1 MNRLESLGLDF
12 LAEEEETFMNFVGM
26 VCAGGKAIMGY
37 YGYPYINREFGNSQF
52 VARTMLNE
60 EKSQLEISGMD
71 THASGPCVW
80 DVLLSGMDLQPKDAD
95 PLTRRV
101 MVKRASDGGGM
112 AVVNLVNA
120 DVLPSF
126 LENDRVKMQ
135 MVAFPEDIHYY
146 SDEDAYAKD
155 QPETPNGKKWLLAE
169 GSMMASGLLINHS
182 PDNPENDKDH
192 YSDNFML
199 TRGTVKRIHH
209 GIVQFGEEKIPSYV
223 STIIETEHG
232 DLEIVHALE
241 QVEEAERAHMK
252 VGATVSG
259 VFILSGDVAI
269 YEYENGIIRD
279 EEHDLAL
286 LRYTLQKGDPK
297 RLAGVLR
304 EDAVYISE
312 ASDAEFRGRKAII
325 DRLQLVRDHN
335 PGKKYFAHPATITEH
350 AEGADK
356 LPYAVG
362 QRCVI
367 LAEDDEENYTA
378 IAFLELDEEGYI
390 TKLTISTDPNYH
402 FQVDK
407 PPRPKNILDDL
418 ELPGSA
424 AESILIRAR
433 FHGFL
438 DVDDETVLNLLE
450 RVKTYEDNA
459 EQLLQDMDH
468 FTESDESERYANLFG
483 YLFAKSIEADYSSR
497 HGDVRQFRFVV
508 NYNPRD
514 AFTGEFHT
522 PMTGAIEEK
531 LKTAHHYGKQFYKDV
546 EFFCS
551 VHEQCDLQEELLKG
565 LVVVQQIGE
574 IYSGTIL
581 ETLLE
586 EAE

>member
-1 MNRLESLGLDF
+1 MRRNIRSDP
-12 LAEEEETFMNFVGM
+12 NFQT
-26 VCAGGKAIMGY
+26 
-37 YGYPYINREFGNSQF
+37 NTQ
-52 VARTMLNE
+52 
-60 EKSQLEISGMD
+60 
-71 THASGPCVW
+71 
-80 DVLLSGMDLQPKDAD
+80 
-95 PLTRRV
+95 
-101 MVKRASDGGGM
+101 
-112 AVVNLVNA
+112 
-120 DVLPSF
+120 
-126 LENDRVKMQ
+126 
-135 MVAFPEDIHYY
+135 EDIRCTKH
-146 SDEDAYAKD
+146 
-155 QPETPNGKKWLLAE
+155 
-169 GSMMASGLLINHS
+169 
-182 PDNPENDKDH
+182 
-192 YSDNFML
+192 
-199 TRGTVKRIHH
+199 
-209 GIVQFGEEKIPSYV
+209 
-223 STIIETEHG
+223 
-232 DLEIVHALE
+232 
-241 QVEEAERAHMK
+241 
-252 VGATVSG
+252 
-259 VFILSGDVAI
+259 
-269 YEYENGIIRD
+269 
-279 EEHDLAL
+279 
-286 LRYTLQKGDPK
+286 
-297 RLAGVLR
+297 
-304 EDAVYISE
+304 ISE

-407 PPRPKNILDDL
+407 PTRPKNILDDW

-551 VHEQCDLQEELLKG
+551 VHEQFDLQEELLKG